1 VLNNHFS
8 DSTIKSDI
16 LNLLC
21 TIAETGNEADKC
33 HIAQTFSSIKWQD
46 EQIINTLEQMVIDKD
61 VDVCIDAMQA
71 LGSIGAKNSIETITK
86 SLIHDPE
93 GDVKQAAV
101 DALGNIGGNKV
112 IDTLCEIAL
121 NRPKDMEDMNED
133 WDIWWDIQRQAIQG
147 LSHLDDPKAVK
158 TLMEILED
166 KDEIYQDLESELFKA
181 LVLTGEQGE
190 EEVLQQLKTG
200 KELNRRRAAIA
211 LSYSKN
217 KKSIKALGRALLDK
231 SADVKTNAVD
241 SLLKR
246 NAKQYRPA
254 IELLVRDDNPNVK
267 HVALAALG
275 RLGLDSESLKDP
287 AKILQYLK
295 SESIYLINTTLNYLQ
310 SNQEHVDENIEKQ
323 MLSLLNHANAEVC
336 TTAIKTVDTDNEDI
350 NQLIINI
357 INNNDSVIMVRI
369 AAIHAAKVE
378 NKQDAKSFT
387 CLLNFIE
394 NENTALRYA
403 TLSKLVQVALA
414 SGDKAKEDNL
424 ALTTVLG
431 IANGTWVKPEPE
443 NKYKTIPIYPE
454 TVDTTQTTS
463 ETVQKTAPLPDPV
476 KEEDLASEGGG
487 IVSTLDAISQ
497 SNTLNMLDSKVE
509 ENTEA
514 VITPNETVE
523 ELQEFESI
531 VAQNAH
537 VADTRLMKEAI
548 PFATQLRQDMI
559 QLLSDYPTE
568 EVVKSLIASLSDE
581 KQTIRAASALSIA
594 NLALNDK
601 LHEQVINAF
610 GGLMMILET
619 GEHESKQYAIRA
631 LSNLGNKGAMGRIAE
646 FVVDT
651 KEAVEIRNEALLAL
665 SNLLIN
671 AKDPK
676 KTDHMV
682 FDHMGT
688 TDVID
693 TILTGYKGNEST
705 LRGSALRA
713 LSDIAK
719 LDLDADIRH
728 NIVNTIFE
736 NLYEMYDH
744 SLKQVA
750 SVLTAFDPML
760 SSEKLIET
768 LKTQDDMGI
777 RKIAL
782 HVLTDMLN
790 NQQIH

>member
-1 VLNNHFS
+1 MLNNHFS

-357 INNNDSVIMVRI
+357 INNNDSVMMVRI
-369 AAIHAAKVE
+369 AAIHVAKVE

-414 SGDKAKEDNL
+414 SDDKAKEDNL

-509 ENTEA
+509 ENTEV
-514 VITPNETVE
+514 VIPPNETVE

-719 LDLDADIRH
+719 LDLDTDIRH

>member
-357 INNNDSVIMVRI
+357 INNNDSVMMVRI

-414 SGDKAKEDNL
+414 SDDKANEDNL

-719 LDLDADIRH
+719 LDLDVSIRR